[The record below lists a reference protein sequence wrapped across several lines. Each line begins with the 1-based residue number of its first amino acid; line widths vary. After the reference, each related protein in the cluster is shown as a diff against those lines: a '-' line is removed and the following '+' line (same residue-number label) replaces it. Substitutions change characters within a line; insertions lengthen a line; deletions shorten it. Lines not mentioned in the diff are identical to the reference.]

1 MIGELLAAV
10 VDGLLTVPLLYVL
23 RKPRKIYAQIERL
36 YRRKEKM
43 LTPQAREEVGLVLM
57 RLKEALV
64 EKNASEAKRL
74 SAELKKLSLQ
84 FMPKSPFE
92 RVRDF
97 VVSIGVALLFAVVIR
112 TMWFELYT
120 IPTGSMRPT
129 LKESDVLLVSKTDFG
144 LNIPLKSSHFTFD
157 PTLVQRGSIVV
168 WSTGDM
174 DIPDSDT
181 RYFGVFPGK
190 KIFVKRLI
198 GKPGDTLY
206 FYGGQIYGVDCDGNE
221 IKDSAA
227 LEHIPFIHFD
237 GKVDTSSQ
245 RGGSS
250 STFRQMDLPIAKLST
265 NSFGFISGEMIG
277 QNGREP
283 LAHYSDLWGMK
294 NYAMARLLTKK
305 DLHAMHPSLEKGLT
319 PGVLYLELT
328 HHPSLKEAR
337 ALRDEMGRIRP
348 DLGLSASVIPLDKE
362 HVDLIASNM
371 TTARFNVK
379 NGSAYRLG
387 FEEKHPFYSKHYPTL
402 EGVPNGTYE
411 IQNGKAFEVFSFGFT
426 KELSHDH
433 PLYSK
438 DPAFVQSLYNLGIE
452 FLDQYKP
459 EKNSK
464 IYPSRYAYFRDGAL
478 YLLGSPIF
486 QKGESA
492 LADFAKSES
501 MRKLISSSTHPY
513 LPFEDNGPPISAD
526 FIRKYGVVIPEKS
539 YLMLGDNHA
548 MSADSRQ
555 FGFVPEE
562 NLKGSVSFLLSPFG
576 ERWGRP
582 LQPAMDYFGF
592 PNLFVWTSATLLTM
606 AYTFVRKRKEK
617 QPIQL

>member
-1 MIGELLAAV
+1 MFKSF
-10 VDGLLTVPLLYVL
+10 YQL
-23 RKPRKIYAQIERL
+23 RKSKKIYAQIDRL
-36 YRRKEKM
+36 YRRKQKFLDPKAKEKI
-43 LTPQAREEVGLVLM
+43 LRTLQKLQGAILEKNGADAKQIASE
-57 RLKEALV
+57 LKEI
-64 EKNASEAKRL
+64 SF
-74 SAELKKLSLQ
+74 Q
-84 FMPKSPFE
+84 FMVRSPFE
-92 RVRDF
+92 RVRDS

-157 PTLVQRGSIVV
+157 PSLVQRGSIVV

-174 DIPDSDT
+174 DIPDSET

-198 GKPGDTLY
+198 GKPGDSLY
-206 FYGGQIYGVDCDGNE
+206 FYGGQIYGVDKDGNE
-221 IKDSAA
+221 IKDTGS
-227 LEHIPFIHFD
+227 LEHIPFIHFE
-237 GKVDTSSQ
+237 GKVDQISQSTSV
-245 RGGSS
+245 
-250 STFRQMDLPIAKLST
+250 FRQMDLPIAKLSA

-283 LAHYSDLWGMK
+283 FAHYSDLWGMN
-294 NYAMARLLTKK
+294 NYAMARLLTQNE
-305 DLHAMHPSLEKGLT
+305 LHGLHPTLEKGLN

-337 ALRDEMGRIRP
+337 IVRDELGRMRP
-348 DLGLSASVIPLDKE
+348 DLGVSASVIPLDKE

-371 TTARFNVK
+371 TTARFHVK

-387 FEEKHPFYSKHYPTL
+387 FEEKHPFYSKHYPVL
-402 EGVPNGTYE
+402 KGVPNGTYE
-411 IQNGKAFEVFSFGFT
+411 IQNGKAFQVFSFGFT
-426 KELSHDH
+426 KELSSDH
-433 PLYSK
+433 PIYSK
-438 DPAFVQSLYNLGIE
+438 DPSFVQTLYNFGIE
-452 FLDQYKP
+452 FLDLYKP
-459 EKNSK
+459 QKNSK
-464 IYPSRYAYFRDGAL
+464 AYPSRYAYFRDGAL
-478 YLLGSPIF
+478 YLLGRPIF

-492 LADFAKSES
+492 LVDFAKSEAE
-501 MRKLISSSTHPY
+501 RKLISTQARPY
-513 LPFEDNGPPISAD
+513 LPFEDRGPPSIE
-526 FIRKYGVVIPEKS
+526 FIRKYGVIIPEKS

-582 LQPAMDYFGF
+582 LQPAMNYFGF
-592 PNLFVWTSATLLTM
+592 PNLFIWTSATLITL

-617 QPIQL
+617 QLIQP